1 MKLLLENWREF
12 VKQEVEELLP
22 HGEVRA
28 VKKIGSS
35 TLSPEEQAEQD
46 LEKYGYVRDE
56 DERDFDI
63 EVQIAGVSNEDVEEW
78 AFSEE
83 AEELESSYNY
93 DVQLRIVENW
103 RGYLK
108 EQEEPCAEAT
118 EFVWHGSKTGG
129 IKMFEP
135 RQAHDAGGGE
145 GQSEKA
151 VYAAYDPNF
160 AIAMGLT
167 EPDENG
173 DEDKFIDHEKKP
185 LQLVLIKGK
194 IRENQKIYL
203 YKLPK
208 QLFEQVPGNE
218 NEALSK
224 VGMRPCEVK
233 ELNVGDYLNLVR
245 IGTEEDQAY
254 WNKHTGGSE

>member
-1 MKLLLENWREF
+1 MKLLLENWR
-12 VKQEVEELLP
+12 
-22 HGEVRA
+22 
-28 VKKIGSS
+28 
-35 TLSPEEQAEQD
+35 
-46 LEKYGYVRDE
+46 KYLV
-56 DERDFDI
+56 
-63 EVQIAGVSNEDVEEW
+63 
-78 AFSEE
+78 
-83 AEELESSYNY
+83 
-93 DVQLRIVENW
+93 
-103 RGYLK
+103 

-129 IKMFEP
+129 IEMFEP

-173 DEDKFIDHEKKP
+173 EEDKFIDHQSKP
-185 LQLVLIKGK
+185 LQIVLLKGK
-194 IRENQKIYL
+194 IREGQKIYL

-233 ELNVGDYLNLVR
+233 ELRVDDYLNLVR
-245 IGTEEDQAY
+245 IGTDEDQAY
-254 WNKHTGGSE
+254 WNKHAGGSE